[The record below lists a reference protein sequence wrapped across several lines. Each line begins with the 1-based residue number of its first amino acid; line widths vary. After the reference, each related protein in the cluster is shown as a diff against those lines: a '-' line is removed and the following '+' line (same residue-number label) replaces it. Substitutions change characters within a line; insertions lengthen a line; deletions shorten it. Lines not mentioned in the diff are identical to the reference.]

1 MASDYYAFLS
11 RMKNIYRWGLMRNTR
26 NESLSE
32 HSMEVALIAHA
43 LGVIARVRLQKEID
57 PNLCAAA
64 ALFHDTS
71 EILTGDM
78 PTPIKYYNP
87 EIRDAYKKVERVAE
101 DKLLS
106 MLPEDLQSD
115 YVPLYRPSPE
125 VHALVKAADRIC
137 AYIKCVE
144 ETEMGNREFSAA
156 KQSILDDI
164 LSSPL
169 PEVKIFM
176 EEYAGGYGKTL
187 DETGL

>member
-1 MASDYYAFLS
+1 
-11 RMKNIYRWGLMRNTR
+11 MKNIYRWGLMRNTR